1 MEVVRVMNEEDRE
14 LGLDGARVGI
24 GMWWERGWD
33 GIGIGLGVWIYL
45 RQHIPPTPQPS
56 PLHPL
61 PSVPSTPFPS
71 LSHSIPIR
79 SSNPHILQNF
89 TTPVSHRNQECG
101 RNLALVIHR
110 TYEGQMKLLVLACD
124 WSSGL

>member
-24 GMWWERGWD
+24 GVWWEWGWD

-45 RQHIPPTPQPS
+45 RQNIPPTPQPS
-56 PLHPL
+56 PLHPPL
-61 PSVPSTPFPS
+61 RPSTPFPS

-79 SSNPHILQNF
+79 SSNHHILQHF
-89 TTPVSHRNQECG
+89 ATPVSHRNQECG